1 MGKAA
6 KQRVVTKGCFTR
18 SLRIVATSFG
28 ITGACRA
35 SPPAC
40 QWRSSGGGH
49 KNGTGSAT
57 CAGKVKWGVKNDF
70 TLTTTCSRR
79 KQGQKARHRSKSEQT
94 CEQACACVCAC
105 ACARVRRACACACA
119 RARPN
124 GRAARRGGPA
134 EDGSELRSH
143 ACGVA
148 KVETRGRVPGVG
160 RIVKWRKLEAD
171 SYNLVKLEHPKRL
184 GEAVKGR
191 PLQIPIQPPRL
202 TEPAQCQRTEPHGVA
217 RPPFSVAALSLPCT
231 GRAAGTPPPTNNGG
245 LALCIC

>member
-1 MGKAA
+1 MTLHLPQHVPGENKGKKRDIEA
-6 KQRVVTKGCFTR
+6 KASKHASKRVR
-18 SLRIVATSFG
+18 
-28 ITGACRA
+28 AC
-35 SPPAC
+35 
-40 QWRSSGGGH
+40 
-49 KNGTGSAT
+49 
-57 CAGKVKWGVKNDF
+57 D
-70 TLTTTCSRR
+70 RR
-79 KQGQKARHRSKSEQT
+79 
-94 CEQACACVCAC
+94 CVCG
-105 ACARVRRACACACA
+105 CA
-119 RARPN
+119 RARGCASVRARARAHARGLMAALPGGVSGAPPRMGANSAAMRTAWPN
-124 GRAARRGGPA
+124 
-134 EDGSELRSH
+134 
-143 ACGVA
+143 